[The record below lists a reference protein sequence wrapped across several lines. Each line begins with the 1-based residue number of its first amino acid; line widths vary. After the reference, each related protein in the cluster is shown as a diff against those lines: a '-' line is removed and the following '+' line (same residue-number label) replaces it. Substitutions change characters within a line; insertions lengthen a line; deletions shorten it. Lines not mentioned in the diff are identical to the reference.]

1 MTSAYS
7 SQSKNLSHAGDEKSH
22 DRAGMRE
29 LKKDADAVKQDL
41 AHLKEDVVRASSHAA
56 TEAAHVLRAGA
67 DSASELATT
76 ARDSAKRGHDAM
88 CTAVRKNPT
97 ASVLL
102 ALGAGVVVGRVLGR
116 R

>member
-7 SQSKNLSHAGDEKSH
+7 SQSKNLTHASDDKSV
-22 DRAGMRE
+22 DRGGMRE

-56 TEAAHVLRAGA
+56 SEAASALRAGA
-67 DSASELATT
+67 DSANELACT
-76 ARDSAKRGHDAM
+76 ARDSAKRGHEAM
-88 CTAVRKNPT
+88 CSAVRKNPT
-97 ASVLL
+97 ASVLV